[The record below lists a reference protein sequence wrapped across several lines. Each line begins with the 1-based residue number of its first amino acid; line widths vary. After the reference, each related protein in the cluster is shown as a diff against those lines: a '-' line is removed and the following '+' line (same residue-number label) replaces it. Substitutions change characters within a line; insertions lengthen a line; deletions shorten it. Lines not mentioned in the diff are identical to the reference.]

1 MRRTV
6 GLTAAVLMAAVAV
19 ASCSSSSSSS
29 GSSSGSSSNADSSSS
44 SVATDAESKVD
55 WTTPDEVLVSIK
67 EAGFNCVLPSS
78 DTAGQVL
85 TTDPFTQED
94 LGGNSLIRCPDFQV
108 MLAANSVEEGF
119 ATLVQ
124 CQAVPADVRQ
134 LPEWSVDIV
143 VGPNFVILPL
153 DLSKDWV
160 KGTEPADMMKAF
172 GGVTATFGEL
182 YDVACIGQTAAPST
196 APSAGSSG
204 SGSVTPSTESSAAP
218 SSSPTAAPSA
228 S

>member
-1 MRRTV
+1 V
-6 GLTAAVLMAAVAV
+6 AA
-19 ASCSSSSSSS
+19 
-29 GSSSGSSSNADSSSS
+29 GAD
-44 SVATDAESKVD
+44 SKVD
-55 WTTPDEVLVSIK
+55 WTTPDEVLASIK
-67 EAGFNCVLPSS
+67 DAGFNCVLPSS

-85 TTDPFTQED
+85 TTDPFTQAD

-134 LPEWSVDIV
+134 LPEWSIDIV

-153 DLSKDWV
+153 DLSKGWV
-160 KGTEPADMMKAF
+160 KGTEPAEIMKAF

-182 YDVACIGQTAAPST
+182 YDIACIGQTAAPSAT
-196 APSAGSSG
+196 ASAGASGSPAPS
-204 SGSVTPSTESSAAP
+204 SAATTAP